1 MMKRFLFTATLLALS
16 ISSVFAQTA
25 VQFGLQ
31 TGTNP
36 RNLCVYDN
44 SSSRQCVT
52 MGAIDSTAHTFTVSL
67 AGATIPVTSITGLG
81 TGVATFL
88 ATPTSANLAAAVSDE
103 NGSGTLVFGTSPTLT
118 TPVISGGTIDNASI
132 GATTPSSGQ
141 FTTLSANTVTSTTPV
156 LSFSGSNTIAAF
168 GTTTP
173 NSYNQMIIQNKSAS
187 SGASSNYVISND
199 KGTDSS
205 YYGEFG
211 MNSSVFSV
219 GTPSDFYSINNGVY
233 FSGHDGDIS
242 VGSGNGYKLY
252 FPYGS
257 TGASAHVI
265 NASGA
270 LGFNTNLGS
279 TPATSGTTGFG
290 TSGQALIS
298 AGSAAPP
305 AWGTLGPSGGG
316 TGITSLGTGVATALG
331 TAVNGSG
338 AISLSTSPAFV
349 TPNLGTPSAAVLTNA
364 TGLPVSGVAAIGTNT
379 VVGNATNGSASPTAL
394 SMTSCS
400 TSASAV
406 TWTTN
411 TGFGCNTAVNAS
423 TLGGATFAAP
433 GPIGSTTASTGAFT
447 TLTGSTSILSSGA
460 GGVGYTTG
468 SGGTVT
474 QATSRTTGVTL
485 NKTSGAITLFT
496 TTGSVTAT
504 TFTVT
509 DSTVG
514 ANDTISL
521 SEKSGTNL
529 YILAVT
535 AVTAGSF
542 NITFYTTGGV
552 ASDSPVIN
560 FNVIKGSAN

>member
-16 ISSVFAQTA
+16 IGSVFAQTA

-31 TGTNP
+31 AGTNP

-44 SSSRQCVT
+44 SSSRNCVT
-52 MGAIDSTAHTFTVSL
+52 MGAIDSTAHTFT
-67 AGATIPVTSITGLG
+67 
-81 TGVATFL
+81 
-88 ATPTSANLAAAVSDE
+88 
-103 NGSGTLVFGTSPTLT
+103 LT
-118 TPVISGGTIDNASI
+118 TPIISGGTIDNATI
-132 GATTPSSGQ
+132 GATTPSSAA
-141 FTTLSANTVTSTTPV
+141 FTTLSGNATTSTTPV
-156 LSFSGSNTIAAF
+156 LSFNAANTIAAF
-168 GTTTP
+168 GTTTA
-173 NSYNQMIIQNKSAS
+173 NSYNQLVIQNKSATAN
-187 SGASSNYVISND
+187 ASSNYVISND

-211 MNSSVFSV
+211 MNSSAFSAS
-219 GTPSDFYSINNGVY
+219 TPADFYSINNGVY

-257 TGASAHVI
+257 TGASSHVI

-270 LGFNTNLGS
+270 LGFNTNLGT

-290 TSGQALIS
+290 AANNVLVSG
-298 AGSAAPP
+298 GSSAPP
-305 AWGTLGPSGGG
+305 AWSNTLNVSGSYVGIGTASPSYPLHVVSSTLPGIEIQNTSAFNSSIALVDVGGQ
-316 TGITSLGTGVATALG
+316 IALG
-331 TAVNGSG
+331 TYNGSFYMYNG
-338 AISLSTSPAFV
+338 FYNIINVDYYGNTQIGSGLGVGTSAPTLSGSISAVGNITFNTAANNQSYTTTGAGTIAISS
-349 TPNLGTPSAAVLTNA
+349 GTAGTINNMN
-364 TGLPVSGVAAIGTNT
+364 IG
-379 VVGNATNGSASPTAL
+379 G
-394 SMTSCS
+394 
-400 TSASAV
+400 
-406 TWTTN
+406 
-411 TGFGCNTAVNAS
+411 
-423 TLGGATFAAP
+423 
-433 GPIGSTTASTGAFT
+433 TTAAAGSFT
-447 TLTGSTSILSSGA
+447 TLTGSTSVLSSGA

-468 SGGTVT
+468 SGGTIT

-496 TTGSVTAT
+496 AVGSVTAT

-509 DSTVG
+509 NSTVG

-552 ASDSPVIN
+552 ASDAPVIN